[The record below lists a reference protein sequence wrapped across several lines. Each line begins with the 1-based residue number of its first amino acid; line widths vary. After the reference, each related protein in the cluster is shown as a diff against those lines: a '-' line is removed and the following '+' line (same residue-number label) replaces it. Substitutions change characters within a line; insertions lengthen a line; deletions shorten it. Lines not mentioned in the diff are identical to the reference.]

1 MLLQKAPWL
10 GSILFS
16 RSGAMKDEGESYL
29 FLMLPLLDSVSGVL
43 RPRRGEMICLDPEI
57 LFLFG
62 IYLLISG
69 IGEP

>member
-1 MLLQKAPWL
+1 
-10 GSILFS
+10 
-16 RSGAMKDEGESYL
+16 MKNESKSYL
-29 FLMLPLLDSVSGVL
+29 LLMFPLLDSVSRIL

-69 IGEP
+69 VGKP